1 METKDKKSNGLL
13 AMAAQTPPAPQT
25 AQAAPAAPA
34 APAAT
39 PAGLFGT
46 GLRQSGFCNV
56 FENGKATGFQV
67 AVVNSYYRGTYASLT
82 EYFDVTVDGEKF
94 PRESITCTFEGTT
107 ITQDK
112 LDGSKLRWP
121 YTEPCILTVSKPG
134 GLKPGLHEVTVEYPQ
149 RISYMPNPRSVRK
162 LTAKL
167 AIGV

>member
-46 GLRQSGFCNV
+46 GLRQSGFRNV

-94 PRESITCTFEGTT
+94 PRESITCTFDGTT
-107 ITQDK
+107 ITIPSEPIPK
-112 LDGSKLRWP
+112 CILHKRLIACLVSSKSIFEFSMTMYSLP
-121 YTEPCILTVSKPG
+121 SPCILT
-134 GLKPGLHEVTVEYPQ
+134 
-149 RISYMPNPRSVRK
+149 K
-162 LTAKL
+162 LFL
-167 AIGV
+167 SIID